1 MRKRSTTPARGWDGG
16 AGEETG
22 GEAKGAKAGSGYE
35 EPSLV
40 SGSGGLG
47 EEGIVPAPAPEG
59 KASPGEGRRGA
70 ISGESSWKGGEMVGV
85 EGREEEREER
95 EEREMKRMMMRS
107 LLRKEEEAIF
117 FFIILFWV

>member
-1 MRKRSTTPARGWDGG
+1 M
-16 AGEETG
+16 
-22 GEAKGAKAGSGYE
+22 
-35 EPSLV
+35 

-70 ISGESSWKGGEMVGV
+70 ISGESSWKGEMVGV
-85 EGREEEREER
+85 DGKEEEREER

-107 LLRKEEEAIF
+107 LLRKEEAIF
-117 FFIILFWV
+117 FFIIFLFWFK